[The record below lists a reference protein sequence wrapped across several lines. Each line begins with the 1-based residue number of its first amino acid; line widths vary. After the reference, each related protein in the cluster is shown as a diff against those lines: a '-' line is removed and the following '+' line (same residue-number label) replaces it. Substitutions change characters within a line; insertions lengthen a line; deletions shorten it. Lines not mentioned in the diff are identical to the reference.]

1 MHRMGYFIR
10 VCTVCEA
17 YYNIQGLFVKSEDS
31 NGKIEDLQGD
41 VKFIRQRRRTE
52 ELLEFL
58 LFEFYEGQKR
68 KVLGALK
75 TSGTVILR

>member
-1 MHRMGYFIR
+1 MGR
-10 VCTVCEA
+10 
-17 YYNIQGLFVKSEDS
+17 LFVKSEDS

>member
-1 MHRMGYFIR
+1 MKKYIFLKEVGH
-10 VCTVCEA
+10 
-17 YYNIQGLFVKSEDS
+17 LFVKSEDS

-68 KVLGALK
+68 KVLGLLNS
-75 TSGTVILR
+75 TGTVMLR

>member
-1 MHRMGYFIR
+1 MKKYIFLKEVGR
-10 VCTVCEA
+10 
-17 YYNIQGLFVKSEDS
+17 LFVKSEDS

-68 KVLGALK
+68 KVLGLLN
-75 TSGTVILR
+75 TTGTVMLR